1 MKLSICIFGMGYVG
15 CANGLLLAKKNKV
28 TMLDIDHLKVE
39 NFNAGILPISDKEGE
54 AFFAKES
61 LDIQAFESLDMVE
74 GEVDFFILALPTNFN
89 DQKGLY
95 DTASLELAISSILN
109 KNSKAVIVIK
119 STINLGFIDNTRD
132 SFGTKNIFYCPEF
145 LREGSAFQDCMFPSR
160 IIIGDSSTNA
170 ISFANLMLRESS
182 DQSTS
187 ILPMSPREAESVKL
201 FSNTYLAMRVAFFN
215 ELDSFCLERNIDVES
230 VISGVCLD
238 PRIGSHYNNPSF
250 GYGGYCLPKDSKQLL
265 SAFDQIP
272 QELIG
277 AVVNSNTTRKKF
289 LASKILELH
298 PHTIGVYSLSMKS
311 GSDNQR
317 EASIVSLMQELRL
330 REIDIIIYD
339 KNIKQDNF
347 LGYPVYK
354 NFREFC
360 DKSQLILANRMS
372 KQLEACKSKVFT
384 RDIFGSD

>member
-1 MKLSICIFGMGYVG
+1 MKLSICIFFFFYVG

-160 IIIGDSSTNA
+160 IIIGDSSANA

-182 DQSTS
+182 DQSIS

-298 PHTIGVYSLSMKS
+298 PHTIGVYSLSMK
-311 GSDNQR
+311 
-317 EASIVSLMQELRL
+317 
-330 REIDIIIYD
+330 
-339 KNIKQDNF
+339 
-347 LGYPVYK
+347 
-354 NFREFC
+354 
-360 DKSQLILANRMS
+360 
-372 KQLEACKSKVFT
+372 
-384 RDIFGSD
+384 

>member
-15 CANGLLLAKKNKV
+15 CANGLLLAKNNKV
-28 TMLDIDHLKVE
+28 TMLDIDHFKVK

-54 AFFAKES
+54 AFFAEKN

-74 GEVDFFILALPTNFN
+74 GKVDFFILALPTNFN

-95 DTASLELAISSILN
+95 DTVSLELAISSILN

-119 STINLGFIDNTRD
+119 STINLGFIDAARD

-145 LREGSAFQDCMFPSR
+145 LREGSAFQDCIFPSR
-160 IIIGDSSTNA
+160 IIIGDSSANA

-182 DQSTS
+182 NQSAS
-187 ILPMSPREAESVKL
+187 ILTMSPREAESVKL

-215 ELDSFCLERNIDVES
+215 ELDSFCLEHNIDVGS

-277 AVVNSNTTRKKF
+277 AVVNSNVTRKKF
-289 LASKILELH
+289 LVSKILELQ

-311 GSDNQR
+311 GSDNHR
-317 EASIVSLMQELRL
+317 EASIVSLMQEPRL
-330 REIDIIIYD
+330 REINIIIYD

-354 NFREFC
+354 NFKEFC
-360 DKSQLILANRMS
+360 DQAQLILANRMS
-372 KQLEACKSKVFT
+372 KQLEEYKSKVFT